1 MSIFNE
7 NDEGKNSHYP
17 DNASV
22 SCTGKPKDKEL
33 TKVPVMAQID
43 PTNRPITYL
52 PVKDYFHQRF
62 AFLFMFSLLD
72 CKLNFV
78 LMITSDY

>member
-1 MSIFNE
+1 MSLFNE
-7 NDEGKNSHYP
+7 NDEEEKTNYP

-43 PTNRPITYL
+43 PTNRPITYS
-52 PVKDYFHQRF
+52 PVKDYIIN
-62 AFLFMFSLLD
+62 AFQFYLF
-72 CKLNFV
+72 CHCW
-78 LMITSDY
+78 ITN